1 MNQRPGF
8 LRYTARIVIS
18 SPSERIGFMPPRTHH
33 IEIDPWKPLATQP
46 GVGHN
51 RWHEDIPP
59 VLEVDSGDTV
69 IIDTMDAF
77 DAQATRETTH
87 ADCASLDLGPV
98 HPVTGPVYVK
108 GAEPGDLLEVRLLD
122 IEADPWGNH
131 GYTAQVPGFGFLRD
145 VFPDPYIAHW
155 DLVDD
160 GYAESAQLPG
170 IRVRYGAHPGVLSV
184 APSRELRERVLAR
197 EQALLDK
204 GGVVLMPMADG
215 ALPGGRV
222 GEEGLRTVPPR
233 ETGGNLDI
241 KQLTPGATILLPVYV
256 DGGLFSTGDVHFAQG
271 DCEACGTGIE
281 MRSRVHV
288 QFAIRKGEAARQGI
302 RSLHF
307 FRDTY
312 FNQPE
317 LAVPRRFY
325 ATTGFSV
332 TDDGENRS
340 EDLSLAARNALL
352 SMIAHLGERGYD
364 RQQAYAICSVA
375 VDLHIS
381 QVVDV
386 PNFMVSALLP
396 LDIFV

>member
-1 MNQRPGF
+1 M
-8 LRYTARIVIS
+8 AA
-18 SPSERIGFMPPRTHH
+18 RTHH
-33 IEIDPWKPLATQP
+33 IEIDPFTPLANQP

-59 VLEVDSGDTV
+59 VLEVDPGDRV

-77 DAQATRETTH
+77 DAQATAATTH
-87 ADCASLDLGPV
+87 AEVAGLDLGPV

-108 GAEPGDLLEVRLLD
+108 GAEPGDFLEVKLLE
-122 IEADPWGNH
+122 IEPDPWANH
-131 GYTAQVPGFGFLRD
+131 GYTAQVPGFGFLAD
-145 VFPDPYIAHW
+145 LFPEPYIVHW
-155 DLVDD
+155 QLCGD
-160 GYAESAQLPG
+160 YAESNELPN
-170 IRVRYGAHPGVLSV
+170 IRIRYGAHPGVLSV

-197 EQALLDK
+197 EQALLER
-204 GGVVLMPMADG
+204 GGAVLMPLATG
-215 ALPGGRV
+215 ALPGGRI

-241 KQLTPGATILLPVYV
+241 KQLTPGASVLLPVYV
-256 DGGLFSTGDVHFAQG
+256 PGALFSTGDVHFAQG

-288 QFAIRKGEAARQGI
+288 QFALHKGEAARRNV

-312 FNQPE
+312 FNQPD
-317 LAVPRRFY
+317 LAAPRRFY
-325 ATTGFSV
+325 ATTGFCV
-332 TDDGENRS
+332 TEDGENRS
-340 EDLSLAARNALL
+340 ADLTLAARNALL
-352 SMIAHLGERGYD
+352 AMIDYLGERGLS
-364 RQQAYAICSVA
+364 RQQAYALCSVA
-375 VDLHIS
+375 VDLRVS

-396 LDIFV
+396 LDVFL